1 MFGWLQ
7 PQRISR
13 MGKLRIGMKENTAE
27 WLMVLAVIALLIAA
41 FIVADQRDDLKAEAV
56 KHGAAEWVADVH
68 GHTTFK
74 WKEKQTTDEK

>member
-1 MFGWLQ
+1 
-7 PQRISR
+7 

-56 KHGAAEWVADVH
+56 KRGAAEWVVGAR